1 MRRFAVR
8 INAAIA
14 LAIGLAHPVA
24 ATPPVDAPVWGAA
37 SDEGDED
44 ARSESSAPSIS
55 ARDSGPGGDLLQQ
68 RPALDEA
75 SGEVGVVEEAGPPDV
90 EPFELL
96 GRTIEPG
103 ERAMLDLELSESFT
117 GGAVATPVQ
126 VIHGSNPGRVLCLVA
141 GIHGDEIVGI
151 EIVRRIVEQIDVESL
166 SGTVITMP
174 VANPMGFRQSS
185 RYLPDR
191 RDLNRYFPGRP
202 YGSLASRIA
211 HRIFNNVIKRCDL
224 LVDFH
229 SGSFHRANLPQIRAD
244 LNDPKLLELAQWFGS
259 PVVVHSRG
267 GEGTLR
273 RAASDAGIPAVLFEA
288 GEPMRFD
295 EASVQIGVWGA
306 SSLLFRLGMY
316 PTEQVEDIE
325 ADVFRGN
332 AWVRADAGGIFIADA
347 QLGDWIVAG
356 QVLGTVTNPFT
367 HEKVVVKGTRNGRII
382 GQALDQVVTPGYALF
397 HIGTLGHSA
406 EATPTEDSSDFSS
419 DGVESEERPE

>member
-8 INAAIA
+8 IIA
-14 LAIGLAHPVA
+14 AIGLAVA
-24 ATPPVDAPVWGAA
+24 MPFSAAGAEAAA
-37 SDEGDED
+37 SV
-44 ARSESSAPSIS
+44 APASEKGPSIS
-55 ARDSGPGGDLLQQ
+55 ARDTGPGGDLKHQ
-68 RPALDEA
+68 RPALEGSAPDEGGGAAVDEA
-75 SGEVGVVEEAGPPDV
+75 GLAIV
-90 EPFELL
+90 EPFELH
-96 GRTIEPG
+96 GRTIQPG
-103 ERAMLDLELSESFT
+103 ERVLIDLDLSESFT

-126 VIHGSNPGRVLCLVA
+126 VIHGTHPGRVLCLVA

-151 EIVRRIVEQIDVESL
+151 EIVRRIVEQIEVESL
-166 SGTVITMP
+166 NGTVIAMP

-211 HRIFNNVIKRCDL
+211 DRIFDNVIRRCDL
-224 LVDFH
+224 VVDFH

-244 LNDPKLLELAQWFGS
+244 LNDPKLSEIAKWFGS

-273 RAASDAGIPAVLFEA
+273 RAAGEAGIPAVLFEA

-316 PTEQVEDIE
+316 PTAEIDDVVP
-325 ADVFRGN
+325 DVFRGN
-332 AWVRADAGGIFIADA
+332 AWVRADAGGIFIAES
-347 QLGDWIVAG
+347 QLGDWIRAG
-356 QVLGTVTNPFT
+356 QVLGAITNPFT
-367 HEKVVVKGTRNGRII
+367 HEKLPVKATRDGRII

-397 HIGTLGHSA
+397 HIGTLGQSSDA
-406 EATPTEDSSDFSS
+406 APPTDSSGFET